1 MSSTTVSNRQFERF
15 IVGFFLLTPPIGG
28 AVVLYYA
35 LHDLHKFGLTMAW
48 LGYLVALVAGH
59 IQFVRP
65 SLRRYPWVASYKEI
79 KERVNRK
86 REYGDNMEKRHPKL
100 VQRAYNHRF
109 LRSAYRIAFTAA
121 LAPFF
126 LNMYALHGKHFA
138 WFFGMWLVAGF
149 GITIGY
155 HRVGTHPSF
164 KTYPWM
170 RAIFF
175 AMGSTAI
182 QGLPQEWMKKHSK
195 HHAFGET
202 TADVHS
208 PFVFEETKRTIF
220 IEQFKGFMHSFMMWA
235 FKEPSLMKPAKL
247 SIDEWRVDL
256 QAKSPDPATFAYR
269 PEDIDHW
276 EVRDKKT
283 GEIVVSTA
291 TLIRKRWDRLVEV
304 IIGIENDKVVNFMS
318 QPLLYFA
325 ILSLGFIIPYYFGI
339 SFWESLARACF
350 VNWATFAVNSVC
362 HLWGETPFEVPDNS
376 RNNAYVEIVALGEGG
391 HNTHHKS
398 ELWAQHGVYPWQ
410 FDPSAVVIKTLAKL
424 GLAWDLNLPTK
435 QQVMMDWRKWRKR
448 EPDQQGIPI
457 RARDIHGDAV
467 VGSKKNESELD
478 KEKVSV

>member
-28 AVVLYYA
+28 VVVLYYA
-35 LHDLHKFGLTMAW
+35 LQDLQKFSVTMAW
-48 LGYLVALVAGH
+48 LAYLVVLVSSH
-59 IQFVRP
+59 IKWVRP
-65 SLRRYPWVASYKEI
+65 MLRRYPWLASYKEI
-79 KERVNRK
+79 AERSNKQRANGSTMK
-86 REYGDNMEKRHPKL
+86 SRHPKL
-100 VQRAYNHRF
+100 VQSALKNR
-109 LRSAYRIAFTAA
+109 LIRSAYRLSFTAA

-126 LNMYALHGKHFA
+126 WQMYALHGKHFA

-164 KTYPWM
+164 KTHPWM
-170 RAIFF
+170 RGILF

-208 PFVFEETKRTIF
+208 PFVFEESKRSIF

-247 SIDEWRVDL
+247 TIDEWRVEL
-256 QAKSPDPATFAYR
+256 QAKAPDPATFAYR

-283 GEIVVSTA
+283 GEIIVSTA

-304 IIGIENDKVVNFMS
+304 IIGIEKDRVINLMS
-318 QPLLYFA
+318 HPILYFA
-325 ILSLGFIIPYYFGI
+325 ILSLGFIIPYFCGI
-339 SFWESLARACF
+339 SFWESLARAAF

-376 RNNAYVEIVALGEGG
+376 RNNAFVEILALGEGG

-398 ELWAQHGVYPWQ
+398 ELWAQHGVFPWQ

-435 QQVMMDWRKWRKR
+435 QQLMMDWRKWRKR
-448 EPDQQGIPI
+448 EPDMQGIPI
-457 RARDIHGDAV
+457 RARDIHGKTLTAI
-467 VGSKKNESELD
+467 ESE

>member
-28 AVVLYYA
+28 VVVLYYA
-35 LHDLHKFGLTMAW
+35 LQDLQKFSVTMAW
-48 LGYLVALVAGH
+48 LAYLVLLVSSH
-59 IQFVRP
+59 IKWVRP
-65 SLRRYPWVASYKEI
+65 MLRRYPWLASYKEI
-79 KERVNRK
+79 GERSNAK
-86 REYGDNMEKRHPKL
+86 RADGSTMKSRHPKL
-100 VQRAYNHRF
+100 VQSALKNRMI
-109 LRSAYRIAFTAA
+109 RSAYRLSFSAA

-126 LNMYALHGKHFA
+126 WQMYALHGKHFA

-170 RAIFF
+170 RAILF

-208 PFVFEETKRTIF
+208 PFVFEDSKRSIF
-220 IEQFKGFMHSFMMWA
+220 IEQFKGFMHSFLMWA

-247 SIDEWRVDL
+247 TIDEWRVEL
-256 QAKSPDPATFAYR
+256 QAKAPDPATFAYR

-283 GEIVVSTA
+283 GEIVASTP

-304 IIGIENDKVVNFMS
+304 IIGIEKDRVINFMS
-318 QPLLYFA
+318 HPILYFA
-325 ILSLGFIIPYYFGI
+325 ILSLGFIIPYFCGI
-339 SFWESLARACF
+339 SFWESLARAAF

-376 RNNAYVEIVALGEGG
+376 RNNAFVEILALGEGG

-398 ELWAQHGVYPWQ
+398 ELWAQHGVFPWQ
-410 FDPSAVVIKTLAKL
+410 FDPSAIVIKTLAKL

-435 QQVMMDWRKWRKR
+435 QQLMMDWRKWRKR
-448 EPDQQGIPI
+448 EPDMQGIPI
-457 RARDIHGDAV
+457 RARDIHGKTQADI
-467 VGSKKNESELD
+467 ERE
-478 KEKVSV
+478 KEKVTV

>member
-28 AVVLYYA
+28 VVVLYYA
-35 LHDLHKFGLTMAW
+35 LQDLQKFSVTMAW
-48 LGYLVALVAGH
+48 LAYLVVLVSSH
-59 IQFVRP
+59 IKWVRP
-65 SLRRYPWVASYKEI
+65 MLRRYPWLASYKEI
-79 KERVNRK
+79 AERSNKPRANGSTMK
-86 REYGDNMEKRHPKL
+86 SRHPKL
-100 VQRAYNHRF
+100 VQSALKNR
-109 LRSAYRIAFTAA
+109 LIRSAYRLSFTAA

-126 LNMYALHGKHFA
+126 WQMYALHGKHFA

-164 KTYPWM
+164 KTHPWM
-170 RAIFF
+170 RAILF

-208 PFVFEETKRTIF
+208 PFVFEESKRSIF

-247 SIDEWRVDL
+247 TIDEWRVEL
-256 QAKSPDPATFAYR
+256 QAKAPDPATFAYR

-283 GEIVVSTA
+283 GEIIVSTA

-304 IIGIENDKVVNFMS
+304 IIGIEKDRVINLMS
-318 QPLLYFA
+318 HPILYFA
-325 ILSLGFIIPYYFGI
+325 ILSLGFIIPYFCGI
-339 SFWESLARACF
+339 SFWESLARAAF

-376 RNNAYVEIVALGEGG
+376 RNNAFVEILALGEGG

-398 ELWAQHGVYPWQ
+398 ELWAQHGVFPWQ
-410 FDPSAVVIKTLAKL
+410 FDPSAIVIKTLAKL

-435 QQVMMDWRKWRKR
+435 QQLMMDWRKWRKR
-448 EPDQQGIPI
+448 EPDMQGIPI
-457 RARDIHGDAV
+457 RARDIHGKTLTAI
-467 VGSKKNESELD
+467 ESE

>member
-28 AVVLYYA
+28 VVVLYYA
-35 LHDLHKFGLTMAW
+35 LQDLQKFSVTMAW
-48 LGYLVALVAGH
+48 LAYLVLLVSSH
-59 IQFVRP
+59 IKWVRP
-65 SLRRYPWVASYKEI
+65 MLRRYPWLASYKEI
-79 KERVNRK
+79 GERSNAK
-86 REYGDNMEKRHPKL
+86 RADGSTMKSRHPKL
-100 VQRAYNHRF
+100 VQSALKNRMI
-109 LRSAYRIAFTAA
+109 RSAYRLSFSAA

-126 LNMYALHGKHFA
+126 WQMYALHGKHFA

-170 RAIFF
+170 RAILF

-208 PFVFEETKRTIF
+208 PFVFEESKRSIF
-220 IEQFKGFMHSFMMWA
+220 IEQFKGFMHSFLMWA

-247 SIDEWRVDL
+247 TIDEWRVEL
-256 QAKSPDPATFAYR
+256 QAKAPDPATFAYR

-283 GEIVVSTA
+283 GEIVASTP

-304 IIGIENDKVVNFMS
+304 IIGIEKDRVINFMS
-318 QPLLYFA
+318 HPILYFA
-325 ILSLGFIIPYYFGI
+325 ILSLGFIIPYFCGI
-339 SFWESLARACF
+339 SFWESLARAAF

-376 RNNAYVEIVALGEGG
+376 RNNAFVEILALGEGG

-398 ELWAQHGVYPWQ
+398 ELWAQHGVFPWQ
-410 FDPSAVVIKTLAKL
+410 FDPSAIVIKTLAKL

-435 QQVMMDWRKWRKR
+435 QQLMMDWRKWRKR
-448 EPDQQGIPI
+448 EPDMQGIPI
-457 RARDIHGDAV
+457 RARDIHGKTQADI
-467 VGSKKNESELD
+467 ERE
-478 KEKVSV
+478 KEKVTV